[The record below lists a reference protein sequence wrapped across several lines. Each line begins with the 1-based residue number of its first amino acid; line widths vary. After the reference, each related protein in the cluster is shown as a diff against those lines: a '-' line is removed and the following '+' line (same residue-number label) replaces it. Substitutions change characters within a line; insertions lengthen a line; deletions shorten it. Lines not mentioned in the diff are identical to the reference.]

1 VRLSFP
7 EHASERDVL
16 LARKQGFTD
25 DVAVAEIH
33 NSGRLAMSVEDVSI
47 KTDDGFGRLADPE
60 HPSRHHRLEPGAKE
74 TWHVE
79 LAGVQML
86 ADGDRAARRVG
97 MIVEFGTGK
106 VIETK
111 KPIVVEPA

>member
-1 VRLSFP
+1 M
-7 EHASERDVL
+7 L

-25 DVAVAEIH
+25 DVAVAEIR
-33 NSGRLAMSVEDVSI
+33 NSGRLAISVEDVSI
-47 KTDDGFGRLADPE
+47 KTDDGFGFGRLADPE
-60 HPSRHHRLEPGAKE
+60 HPSLTHRLEPGAKE